1 VDSYVRSDA
10 ELAAVVA
17 ELRAGTLVAVDTEAA
32 SFHKYVDRVYLV
44 QLSSRTR
51 TAIVD
56 PLAVG
61 NLSPIGALLV
71 DPAVEKVFH
80 DADYDLR
87 ILDRD
92 YGFRAVRLFDTRIAA
107 QLLGEPAIGLGS
119 LLEKHLGIKLSKTH
133 QKADWSQRPLPPA
146 MLAYAADDTRHLP
159 RLRDLLHEQLVSR
172 GRIAWVQEECK
183 RLEEL
188 RWTRGGGGG
197 AGGAGGGGGASD
209 SDEEAY
215 LRVKGAKALRPR
227 DLAAFRELYA
237 WREAVAQREDKAPF
251 RIIGNDP
258 LLAVSRALPETAV
271 ALAKVVG
278 LPPSLARRHGPAL
291 LEAVHRARAL
301 PEAELP
307 RLVRPPRGPKDPKVD
322 ERVEKL
328 KAARNRVAGELGL
341 DPGVLCGR
349 TTLEAVARAAPKD
362 RAGLAA
368 VGELRRWQF
377 DVLGDA
383 LLAALA

>member
-1 VDSYVRSDA
+1 MDRYVRTDA

-17 ELRAGTLVAVDTEAA
+17 ELLAGRLVAVDTEAA

-44 QLSSRTR
+44 QLSSRAR

-61 NLSPIGALLV
+61 NLGPLGALLA
-71 DPAVEKVFH
+71 DPGVEKVFH

-92 YGFRAVRLFDTRIAA
+92 YGFHGVRLFDTRIAA

-119 LLEKHLGIKLSKTH
+119 LLEKYLGVRLSKVH

-159 RLRDLLHEQLVSR
+159 RLRDLLHAQLTAR
-172 GRIAWVQEECK
+172 GRLAWAQEEFT

-188 RWTRGGGGG
+188 RWRGPADG
-197 AGGAGGGGGASD
+197 
-209 SDEEAY
+209 DEEAY

-227 DLAAFRELYA
+227 ELAALHQLHA
-237 WREAVAQREDKAPF
+237 WREAIARREDQAPF

-258 LLAVSRALPETAV
+258 LLAVSRALPETTEALGKV
-271 ALAKVVG
+271 AG

-291 LEAVHRARAL
+291 LEAVRRARAL

-307 RLVRPPRGPKDPKVD
+307 RLARAPRGPKDPRVD

-328 KAARNRVAGELGL
+328 KAARNRVAAELGL

-349 TTLEAVARAAPKD
+349 TTLEVVARAAPTE

-368 VGELRRWQF
+368 VGGLRRWQL
-377 DVLGDA
+377 DVLGEA
-383 LLAALA
+383 LLTALA

>member
-1 VDSYVRSDA
+1 VDSLVRSDA

-17 ELRAGTLVAVDTEAA
+17 ELRAGPLVAVDTEAA

-61 NLSPIGALLV
+61 NLSPVGALLA

-92 YGFRAVRLFDTRIAA
+92 YGFRAARLFDTRVAA

-119 LLEKHLGIKLSKTH
+119 LLEKHLGVKLSKTH
-133 QKADWSQRPLPPA
+133 QKDDWSQRPLPPA

-159 RLRDLLHEQLVSR
+159 RLRDLLHEQLAAR
-172 GRIAWVQEECK
+172 GRLAWAQEEFL
-183 RLEEL
+183 RLEQL
-188 RWTRGGGGG
+188 HWTGPADG
-197 AGGAGGGGGASD
+197 
-209 SDEEAY
+209 DEEAY
-215 LRVKGAKALRPR
+215 LRVKGAKGLRPR
-227 DLAAFRELYA
+227 ELAAFRELHA

-258 LLAVSRALPETAV
+258 LLAVSRALPETADALGKV
-271 ALAKVVG
+271 AG
-278 LPPSLARRHGPAL
+278 LPASLARRYGPTL
-291 LEAVHRARAL
+291 LDAVHRARAL

-307 RLVRPPRGPKDPKVD
+307 RLVRPPRGPKDPKFD

-328 KAARNRVAGELGL
+328 KTARNRVAAELGL

-349 TTLEAVARAAPKD
+349 STLEAVARAAPRD

>member
-1 VDSYVRSDA
+1 MDSYVRSDA

-17 ELRAGTLVAVDTEAA
+17 ELRAGPLVAVDTEAA

-44 QLSSRTR
+44 QLSSRAR
-51 TAIVD
+51 TAIID

-61 NLSPIGALLV
+61 NLGPVGALLA

-92 YGFRAVRLFDTRIAA
+92 YGFRGVRLFDTRIAA

-119 LLEKHLGIKLSKTH
+119 LLEKYLGVRLSKAH

-159 RLRDLLHEQLVSR
+159 RLRDLLHAQLAAR
-172 GRIAWVQEECK
+172 GRLAWAQEEFG

-188 RWTRGGGGG
+188 RWTG
-197 AGGAGGGGGASD
+197 AVDG
-209 SDEEAY
+209 DEDAY

-227 DLAAFRELYA
+227 ELAAFRQLHA

-251 RIIGNDP
+251 RVIGNDP
-258 LLAVSRALPETAV
+258 LLAVSRALPETADGMGKV
-271 ALAKVVG
+271 AG
-278 LPPSLARRHGPAL
+278 LPASLARRHGPAL
-291 LEAVHRARAL
+291 LDAVRRARAL

-307 RLVRPPRGPKDPKVD
+307 RLARAPRGPKDPKFD

-328 KAARNRVAGELGL
+328 KAARNRVAAELGL
-341 DPGVLCGR
+341 DPGVVCGR
-349 TTLEAVARAAPKD
+349 PTLEVVARAAPTD

-368 VGELRRWQF
+368 VGELRRWQL

-383 LLAALA
+383 LLGALA

>member
-17 ELRAGTLVAVDTEAA
+17 ELRAGPLVAVDTEAA

-61 NLSPIGALLV
+61 NLSPIGALLL

-159 RLRDLLHEQLVSR
+159 RLRDLLHEQLVAR
-172 GRIAWVQEECK
+172 GRMAWVQEECK

-188 RWTRGGGGG
+188 RWTRGGGG
-197 AGGAGGGGGASD
+197 AGGAGGATD

-215 LRVKGAKALRPR
+215 QRVKGAKALRPR

-251 RIIGNDP
+251 RIIGTDP
-258 LLAVSRALPETAV
+258 LLAVSRALPETAD

-278 LPPSLARRHGPAL
+278 LPPSLARRHGSAL
-291 LEAVHRARAL
+291 LDAVHRARAL

-341 DPGVLCGR
+341 DPGVLCSR
-349 TTLEAVARAAPKD
+349 STLEAVARAAPRD

-377 DVLGDA
+377 EVLGDA

>member
-1 VDSYVRSDA
+1 MDSYVRSDA

-17 ELRAGTLVAVDTEAA
+17 ELRAGPLVAVDTEAA

-188 RWTRGGGGG
+188 RWTRGCTRGG
-197 AGGAGGGGGASD
+197 
-209 SDEEAY
+209 
-215 LRVKGAKALRPR
+215 RR
-227 DLAAFRELYA
+227 
-237 WREAVAQREDKAPF
+237 
-251 RIIGNDP
+251 
-258 LLAVSRALPETAV
+258 SRSART
-271 ALAKVVG
+271 KH
-278 LPPSLARRHGPAL
+278 PSGSSA
-291 LEAVHRARAL
+291 
-301 PEAELP
+301 
-307 RLVRPPRGPKDPKVD
+307 
-322 ERVEKL
+322 
-328 KAARNRVAGELGL
+328 
-341 DPGVLCGR
+341 
-349 TTLEAVARAAPKD
+349 TTRCWP
-362 RAGLAA
+362 
-368 VGELRRWQF
+368 
-377 DVLGDA
+377 
-383 LLAALA
+383 